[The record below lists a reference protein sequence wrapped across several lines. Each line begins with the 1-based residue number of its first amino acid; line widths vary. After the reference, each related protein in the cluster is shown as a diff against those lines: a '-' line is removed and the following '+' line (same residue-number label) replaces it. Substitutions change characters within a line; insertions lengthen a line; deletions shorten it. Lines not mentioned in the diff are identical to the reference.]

1 LGTVKHATIVF
12 WRRRLLDD
20 RRQESKFQMGAP
32 EAWMIY
38 PAARTAYARRD
49 GVGTVYTS
57 GPVAL
62 LGMNVVLDVEEVFRA
77 LDED

>member
-1 LGTVKHATIVF
+1 VKHATIVF

-32 EAWMIY
+32 EVWMIY

-62 LGMNVVLDVEEVFRA
+62 LGMWRKSFGRSTRISYSVMAKV
-77 LDED
+77 